1 MVPGTYL
8 AMRLKTI
15 APSWRLARCSK
26 GGVPAAVIRPPGA
39 GRPALSGTTVM
50 ITGISSEIAD
60 NSRNVLS
67 GGGDKELG
75 ADDEAEPAPRET
87 VVAQAQ

>member
-1 MVPGTYL
+1 ML
-8 AMRLKTI
+8 
-15 APSWRLARCSK
+15 
-26 GGVPAAVIRPPGA
+26 
-39 GRPALSGTTVM
+39 

-87 VVAQAQ
+87 VVPRLSEEGKREAGPDREKRRMKLIRSA

>member
-1 MVPGTYL
+1 
-8 AMRLKTI
+8 
-15 APSWRLARCSK
+15 
-26 GGVPAAVIRPPGA
+26 
-39 GRPALSGTTVM
+39 M